1 MGKIIL
7 DDIFNAIKIIQKD
20 LPKNKLRKE
29 LLKKLNFGDKFL
41 LPIKIKQNI
50 PPYNQ
55 SSMDG
60 IGVIKKKKKYKIKGT
75 TKLNIYKKFNL
86 TEDECL
92 VVKTGSLI
100 PDDIKYIIPIERLFK
115 YKKEF
120 HVLEYNFEKN
130 FIRKKGHIFKKGQLI
145 NSKNKELSLKDF
157 ISLKSINNIQVK
169 VFPKISFKIISTGS
183 EFDRNHF
190 IYPTNA
196 EYIDHFI
203 RQNNHIVKNCIHLKD
218 DQNKIMKEIKKY
230 DCDITIVIG
239 GTGKSKD
246 DINFDKFNLKINGL
260 DLKPGRPF
268 KYLYEKSKIVLFFPG
283 NPTSSFVLTNILL
296 KSIFNYYK
304 GQTYLTHKKINI
316 KDIDYDFSKLKRKS
330 FLFADIVNKNIKIFS
345 NQESS
350 NFSNIINSNY
360 LIYYDKT
367 SNLRMFYIDD

>member
-1 MGKIIL
+1 MGKITL

-60 IGVIKKKKKYKIKGT
+60 IGVKKKKKKYKIKGT

-145 NSKNKELSLKDF
+145 KPKNK
-157 ISLKSINNIQVK
+157 
-169 VFPKISFKIISTGS
+169 
-183 EFDRNHF
+183 
-190 IYPTNA
+190 
-196 EYIDHFI
+196 
-203 RQNNHIVKNCIHLKD
+203 
-218 DQNKIMKEIKKY
+218 
-230 DCDITIVIG
+230 
-239 GTGKSKD
+239 
-246 DINFDKFNLKINGL
+246 
-260 DLKPGRPF
+260 
-268 KYLYEKSKIVLFFPG
+268 
-283 NPTSSFVLTNILL
+283 
-296 KSIFNYYK
+296 
-304 GQTYLTHKKINI
+304 
-316 KDIDYDFSKLKRKS
+316 KL
-330 FLFADIVNKNIKIFS
+330 
-345 NQESS
+345 
-350 NFSNIINSNY
+350 
-360 LIYYDKT
+360 
-367 SNLRMFYIDD
+367 